1 MKTIPP
7 VSPEPDNGVV
17 YWRSLEQLS
26 DTPEFKDWAT
36 REFPSGASDLQ
47 DESTRRDFI
56 KLMAAPFALAGLGLI
71 GTGCR
76 RPVEKIVPF
85 TKQPEGYIHGVAQ
98 YYATSMPTR
107 AGAVPLLVK
116 SHDGRPV
123 KVEGNKEHPQATG
136 GTDVFA
142 QASLLNLYDA
152 DRARNFRA
160 ESKTISR
167 EEALAK
173 LSALSTAAAANGGE
187 GLCFLFERSNSATR
201 TRVQQLVAEKFPKA
215 RWFVYEPVDFDIHR
229 ASARAAY
236 GQDVRPYP
244 QIDKAEVILSLDCD
258 FIGGEEDAQRSIRD
272 FAKGRK
278 ISKPGDKMNRLY
290 VAEPLMS
297 QTGANADHR
306 LRIAASGV
314 AVLAAAVL
322 AKARG
327 QAVNWPAGFSAHE
340 QKWAEE
346 CANDLLKH
354 KGSSLVLAGHRQPLA
369 VHLFAHAINAALG
382 NNGKTVQF
390 LPTPAPS
397 EDNLNAL
404 AGVLK
409 AGQVS
414 TLVILGGNPAYNAPS
429 DLDWAAAQKKAKTVV
444 RLGYYED
451 ETFAAGAA
459 LHLPAAHYLETWGDA
474 RTSDGTLVPVQPLIA
489 PLFDGLTEVE
499 VLARLAGLAATK
511 PYDLTRETFKALSNG
526 GNTEEKWKKFL
537 HDGFLAGSTAKPV
550 DVVLN
555 EAVVPVAASVAA
567 KAAGVDNLEVIFT
580 RDYSLD
586 DGRFSN
592 NGWLQELPDPITK
605 ITWDNAVLM
614 SRKTAAALGVQNN
627 DVVDL
632 KLGVRSVKGP
642 IWIQPGQA
650 DFTVGIALGYGREKG
665 GRIANFKPS
674 NNPMRPGIPGG
685 SSSRGADFLKQDTV
699 GFNAYKLRTTTAV
712 HFAAGATLSKT
723 GSVSPF
729 ACTQDHWSMEGRPIV
744 REANLAQFNKKP
756 DFAKNM
762 DLDSPAH
769 AKHIPVDPKTGLPLP
784 IYEHPYT
791 THPTLKSDVHQ
802 WGMSIDLNMCVGC
815 SACVIACQSENNI
828 PIVGKDQVIR
838 GREMHWMRIDRYFT
852 GLPNL
857 KRNETGTDVDQ
868 VKLDWIDEPQVV
880 NQPMLCQHCENAPCE
895 TVCPVNA
902 TVHDEEGL
910 NLMTYNR
917 CIGTRYCSNNCGW
930 KVRRFN
936 FFDYNKRPI
945 ENLYAGP
952 LAKRPSD
959 EWELLK
965 LARNPEVSVRMRG
978 VMEKCTFCVQRIE
991 QAKIAQKVKVGA
1003 SGDVAVRDG
1012 ALKTACQQACP
1023 AEAIVFGNI
1032 LDPKSHVSQL
1042 KLQARDYAVLGFL
1055 DNRARVTYLAK
1066 VRNPNPAMPDYHEY
1080 PFSLT
1085 EHTGEKFEKN
1095 ASPFVDHKAGDNG
1108 KSGHEAKKGAH

>member
-7 VSPEPDNGVV
+7 VCPEPENGVV

-26 DTPEFKDWAT
+26 DTPEFKDWAA
-36 REFPSGASDLQ
+36 REFPAGASDLQ

-56 KLMAAPFALAGLGLI
+56 KLMAAPFALAGLGLF

-76 RPVEKIVPF
+76 RPVEKIIPF
-85 TKQPEGYIHGVAQ
+85 TQQPEGYLHGVAQ

-107 AGAVPLLVK
+107 AGAVPLIVK

-123 KVEGNKEHPQATG
+123 KVEGNKEHPDSNG

-152 DRARNFRA
+152 DRARHFRA
-160 ESKTISR
+160 EGKTIPR
-167 EEALAK
+167 DEALAK
-173 LSALSTAAAANGGE
+173 LTALSAAASANGGE
-187 GLCFLFERSNSATR
+187 GLAFLLERSNSPTR
-201 TRVQQLVAEKFPKA
+201 ARVQQIVSEKFPKA
-215 RWFVYEPVDFDIHR
+215 RWFIYEPVDFDIHR
-229 ASARAAY
+229 AAAKAAY
-236 GQDVRPYP
+236 GQGVRPYP
-244 QIDKAEVILSLDCD
+244 QLDKAEVILSLDCD
-258 FIGGEEDAQRSIRD
+258 FVGGEEDAQRLIRT
-272 FAKGRK
+272 FTKGRR
-278 ISKPGDKMNRLY
+278 IAKPGDKMNRLY
-290 VAEPLMS
+290 VAEALMT

-306 LRIAASGV
+306 LRLSSQGV
-314 AVLAAAVL
+314 ASLAAAVL
-322 AKARG
+322 AKVRG
-327 QAVNWPAGFSAHE
+327 QEVTWPAGFSDTDK
-340 QKWAEE
+340 KWAEE
-346 CANDLLKH
+346 CAKDLLQH
-354 KGSSLVLAGHRQPLA
+354 KGTSLVLAGHRQPLA
-369 VHLFAHAINAALG
+369 VHLFAHALNAALG
-382 NNGKTVQF
+382 NNGKTIEF
-390 LPTPAPS
+390 HPAPAPL
-397 EDNLNAL
+397 EDNLGTL
-404 AGVLK
+404 ASALK

-414 TLVILGGNPAYNAPS
+414 TLVILGGNPAYNAPA
-429 DLDWAAAQKKAKTVV
+429 DLDWAASQKKAKTVV

-451 ETFAAGAA
+451 ETFAAGAS

-489 PLFDGLTEVE
+489 PLFDGLTDAE
-499 VLARLAGLAATK
+499 VLARLAGLAAST
-511 PYDLTRETFKALSNG
+511 PHALTRETFKALSNG

-537 HDGFLAGSTAKPV
+537 HDGFLAGSAAKPV
-550 DVVLN
+550 AVTLD
-555 EAVVPVAASVAA
+555 ESVVPPAPSAA
-567 KAAGVDNLEVIFT
+567 KAPGADSLEIIFA

-605 ITWDNAVLM
+605 ITWDNAVLV

-627 DVVDL
+627 DVVEI
-632 KLGVRSVKGP
+632 KLGTRSVKGP

-650 DFTVGIALGYGREKG
+650 EFTVALALGYGREKG
-665 GRIANFKPS
+665 GRIANFKPTDS
-674 NNPMRPGIPGG
+674 PLRPSKPDG

-699 GFNAYKLRTTTAV
+699 GFNAYKLRTTAGVHVAV
-712 HFAAGATLSKT
+712 GATISKT
-723 GSVSPF
+723 GFISPF

-744 REANLAQFNKKP
+744 REANLKQFEKKP

-762 DLDSPAH
+762 DLDAPAH
-769 AKHIPVDPKTGLPLP
+769 AKHIPMDPKTGQPLG
-784 IYEHPYT
+784 IYKHPYD

-828 PIVGKDQVIR
+828 PIVGKDQVAR

-857 KRNETGTDVDQ
+857 KRNPTGTDVDQ
-868 VKLDWIDEPQVV
+868 AKAEWIDEPQVV
-880 NQPMLCQHCENAPCE
+880 NQPMLCQHCESAPCE
-895 TVCPVNA
+895 SVCPVNA
-902 TVHDEEGL
+902 TAHDEEGL

-917 CIGTRYCSNNCGW
+917 CIGTRYCSNNCAW

-952 LAKRPSD
+952 FAKKASD

-965 LARNPEVSVRMRG
+965 LARNPDVSVRMRG
-978 VMEKCTFCVQRIE
+978 VMEKCTFCIQRIE

-1012 ALKTACQQACP
+1012 AVQTACQQACP
-1023 AEAIVFGNI
+1023 AEAVVFGNV
-1032 LDPKSHVSQL
+1032 LDPNSRVSQL
-1042 KLQARDYAVLGFL
+1042 KKQARDYTVLGFL
-1055 DNRARVTYLAK
+1055 DTRPRITYLAK

-1095 ASPFVDHKAGDNG
+1095 ASPFQDHKGGDKG
-1108 KSGHEAKKGAH
+1108 KNGHEAKKGAP

>member
-7 VSPEPDNGVV
+7 VCPEPENGVV

-26 DTPEFKDWAT
+26 DTPEFKDWAA
-36 REFPSGASDLQ
+36 REFPAGASDLQ

-56 KLMAAPFALAGLGLI
+56 KLMAAPFALAGLGLF

-76 RPVEKIVPF
+76 RPVEKIIPF
-85 TKQPEGYIHGVAQ
+85 TQQPEGYLHGVAQ

-123 KVEGNKEHPQATG
+123 KVEGNKEHPDSNG

-152 DRARNFRA
+152 DRARHFRA
-160 ESKTISR
+160 EGKTISR
-167 EEALAK
+167 DEALAK
-173 LSALSTAAAANGGE
+173 LTALSAAASANGGE
-187 GLCFLFERSNSATR
+187 GLAFLLERSNSPTR
-201 TRVQQLVAEKFPKA
+201 ARVQQLVSDKFPKA
-215 RWFVYEPVDFDIHR
+215 RWFIYEPVDFDIHR
-229 ASARAAY
+229 AAAKAAY

-244 QIDKAEVILSLDCD
+244 QLDKAEVILSLDCD
-258 FIGGEEDAQRSIRD
+258 FIGGEEDAQRLIRT
-272 FAKGRK
+272 FTKGRR
-278 ISKPGDKMNRLY
+278 IAKPGDKMNRLY
-290 VAEPLMS
+290 VAEALMT

-306 LRIAASGV
+306 LRLSSQGV
-314 AVLAAAVL
+314 ASLAAVVL
-322 AKARG
+322 AKVRG
-327 QAVNWPAGFSAHE
+327 QEATWPAGFSDTDK
-340 QKWAEE
+340 KWAEE
-346 CANDLLKH
+346 CAKDLLQH
-354 KGSSLVLAGHRQPLA
+354 KGTSLVLAGHRQPLA
-369 VHLFAHAINAALG
+369 VHLFAHALNAALG
-382 NNGKTVQF
+382 NNGKTIQF
-390 LPTPAPS
+390 QPAPAPV
-397 EDNLNAL
+397 EDNLGTL
-404 AGVLK
+404 ASALK

-414 TLVILGGNPAYNAPS
+414 TLVILGGNPAYNAPA
-429 DLDWAAAQKKAKTVV
+429 DLDWSAAQKKAKTVV

-451 ETFAAGAA
+451 ETFAAGAS

-489 PLFDGLTEVE
+489 PLFDGLTDAE
-499 VLARLAGLAATK
+499 VLARLAGLAAST
-511 PYDLTRETFKALSNG
+511 PHALTRETFKALSNG

-537 HDGFLAGSTAKPV
+537 HDGFLAGSAAKPV
-550 DVVLN
+550 AVTLD
-555 EAVVPVAASVAA
+555 ESVVPPAPSAA
-567 KAAGVDNLEVIFT
+567 KAPGADSLEIIFA

-605 ITWDNAVLM
+605 ITWDNAVLV

-627 DVVDL
+627 DVVEI
-632 KLGVRSVKGP
+632 KLGARSVKGP

-650 DFTVGIALGYGREKG
+650 EFTVALALGYGREKG
-665 GRIANFKPS
+665 GRIANFKPTDS
-674 NNPMRPGIPGG
+674 PLRPSKPDG

-699 GFNAYKLRTTTAV
+699 GFNAYKLRTTAGVHVAV
-712 HFAAGATLSKT
+712 GATISKT
-723 GSVSPF
+723 GFISPF

-744 REANLAQFNKKP
+744 REANLKQFEKKP

-762 DLDSPAH
+762 DLDAPAH
-769 AKHIPVDPKTGLPLP
+769 AKHIPMDPKTGQPLG
-784 IYEHPYT
+784 IYKHPYD

-828 PIVGKDQVIR
+828 PIVGKDQVAR

-857 KRNETGTDVDQ
+857 KRNPTGTDVDQ
-868 VKLDWIDEPQVV
+868 AKAEWIDEPQVV
-880 NQPMLCQHCENAPCE
+880 NQPMLCQHCESAPCE
-895 TVCPVNA
+895 SVCPVNA
-902 TVHDEEGL
+902 TAHDEEGL

-917 CIGTRYCSNNCGW
+917 CIGTRYCSNNCAW

-952 LAKRPSD
+952 FAKKASD

-965 LARNPEVSVRMRG
+965 LARNPDVSVRMRG
-978 VMEKCTFCVQRIE
+978 VMEKCTFCIQRIE

-1012 ALKTACQQACP
+1012 AVQTACQQACP
-1023 AEAIVFGNI
+1023 AEAVVFGNV
-1032 LDPKSHVSQL
+1032 LDPNSRVSQL
-1042 KLQARDYAVLGFL
+1042 KKQARDYTVLGFL
-1055 DNRARVTYLAK
+1055 DTRPRITYLAK

-1095 ASPFVDHKAGDNG
+1095 ASPFGDHKAGDNG
-1108 KSGHEAKKGAH
+1108 KNGHEAKKGAH